1 MGDQEVARQ
10 LVGVFDG
17 RRDFIRLR
25 IDVRRVQDIRRVLVV
40 VGGPVRHG
48 TQGGAGL
55 EDFRGAHQGHQ
66 AHEAAIA
73 AAIDA
78 HIVDVALV
86 LLRQPVGAVDEIVQ
100 FRVAHLAVDGRA
112 PGAAVTERGAV
123 VDVEHDIALL
133 HQQVVEHLF
142 AEIHGVALGHVLQ
155 VARAVREHDDR
166 ILFARLQL
174 RRAIQLGPD
183 GGCAMRGRHLHQLR
197 HDPIARLEG
206 LAARIRQDIR
216 LAACNG
222 NRRQL
227 GRQIAGRIAQQQLA
241 AIGRQAEVF
250 HAFQIRHFACAA
262 ILGRAGA
269 HFIRAWRLPVAHE
282 IGALAVAAPFD
293 GAHFPL
299 AAGQGAR
306 RRGARLRVQVGVAA
320 FLGQVPQGGIVG
332 QPAKFLGAAVD
343 PGRVADAVHGQ
354 QGAIGQVDVGEPAVL
369 VVDGAHAHGYLA
381 AVIGPG
387 DAVALGVDTHGAVAF
402 QRRQFLLGA
411 QKRQRIDADTG
422 QAVESDVA
430 HLARAQV
437 GQFQALRDRHV
448 AAHARA
454 LVVRFRVARFRHV
467 AGQFAQLALL
477 GGLVLR
483 DEQQP
488 AAIRRQ
494 GAAGNGDFVAQVD
507 RFRRARGVQAAL
519 CVASLAAGVALFL
532 LARQVDDQAQ
542 LQFAQGVRFRL
553 GVRVLGRAQQGHG
566 GAQAVN
572 AAPAEPVGAAAVLHG
587 AAVGGI
593 LRVADGRDAARD
605 LRQGAVFQVALEQV
619 AVAQQDGARAGP
631 VDEHLLAIKM
641 GQLRVVD
648 LLAAIQSG
656 VRACHL
662 IRVAQGRAEAFLFVI
677 QLAIPAPPCRFDRC
691 ADPVGIGHGLVQGDR
706 RGGGGGWGRMRG
718 GQQR

>member
-10 LVGVFDG
+10 LVGVFDR

-48 TQGGAGL
+48 TQRGAGL

-78 HIVDVALV
+78 HIFDVALV

-112 PGAAVTERGAV
+112 PGAAVAHRGAI

-133 HQQVVEHLF
+133 YQQVVEHLL
-142 AEIHGVALGHVLQ
+142 AEVDGVALRHVLQ
-155 VARAVREHDDR
+155 VAGAVREHDDR
-166 ILFARLQL
+166 ILFSCFQCCGPV
-174 RRAIQLGPD
+174 QLGPD
-183 GGCAMRGRHLHQLR
+183 RCCAMRGRYLHQLR
-197 HDPIARLEG
+197 HDPVARLKG
-206 LAARIRQDIR
+206 LAARIRQNIR

-227 GRQIAGRIAQQQLA
+227 GRHITGRIAQQQLA
-241 AIGRQAEVF
+241 VIGRQAEVF
-250 HAFQIRHFACAA
+250 HAFQLRDFACAA
-262 ILGRAGA
+262 IAGRAGA
-269 HFIRAWRLPVAHE
+269 HFIRAGRLPVAHE
-282 IGALAVAAPFD
+282 VGALAVAAPFD

-306 RRGARLRVQVGVAA
+306 RSGARLSVQVGVAA

-332 QPAKFLGAAVD
+332 QPAEFLGAAVD
-343 PGRVADAVHGQ
+343 PGRVADAVHGHE
-354 QGAIGQVDVGEPAVL
+354 GAIGQVDIGEPAIL

-387 DAVALGVDTHGAVAF
+387 DAVALGVDAHGAVAF
-402 QRRQFLLGA
+402 QRRQLLFGA
-411 QKRQRIDADTG
+411 QKRQRVHGDAG
-422 QAVESDVA
+422 QAIESDVA

-437 GQFQALRDRHV
+437 GQFQALRNRHV

-467 AGQFAQLALL
+467 AGQFAQLALF

-488 AAIRRQ
+488 AAVRRQ
-494 GAAGNGDFVAQVD
+494 GAAGNRDFISQVD

-519 CVASLAAGVALFL
+519 FVASLAAGVAVFL

-553 GVRVLGRAQQGHG
+553 GVRVLGRAQQGDG

-572 AAPAEPVGAAAVLHG
+572 AAPAEPVAAAAILHG

-593 LRVADGRDAARD
+593 LWIADGRDAARD

-631 VDEHLLAIKM
+631 VDEHLLAVEVR
-641 GQLRVVD
+641 QLRIVD
-648 LLAAIQSG
+648 LLAAIQFG
-656 VRACHL
+656 AGAWQL
-662 IRVAQGRAEAFLFVI
+662 IGVAQGRAEALLLVVE
-677 QLAIPAPPCRFDRC
+677 LAIPAPPRRFDGG

-706 RGGGGGWGRMRG
+706 CGGGAGRGRMGG